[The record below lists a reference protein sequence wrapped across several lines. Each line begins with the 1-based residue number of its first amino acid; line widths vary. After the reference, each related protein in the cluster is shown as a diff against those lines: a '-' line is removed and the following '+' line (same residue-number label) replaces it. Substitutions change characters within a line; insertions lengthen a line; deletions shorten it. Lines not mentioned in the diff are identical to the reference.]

1 MDADAEQ
8 QLLVFRH
15 VPVFVPEPALNFD
28 RHLDAADDA
37 AELRQDGIAGIM
49 VTLPPR
55 PSMARVS
62 VASPA
67 RTAAWVASSS
77 CPVRRE

>member
-28 RHLDAADDA
+28 GHLDAPT
-37 AELRQDGIAGIM
+37 
-49 VTLPPR
+49 TLPN
-55 PSMARVS
+55 SARM
-62 VASPA
+62 ASPA
-67 RTAAWVASSS
+67 
-77 CPVRRE
+77 